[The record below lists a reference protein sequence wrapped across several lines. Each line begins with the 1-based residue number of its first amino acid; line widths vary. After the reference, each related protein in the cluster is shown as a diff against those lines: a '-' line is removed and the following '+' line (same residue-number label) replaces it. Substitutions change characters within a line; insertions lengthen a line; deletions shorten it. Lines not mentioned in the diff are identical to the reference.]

1 MPATNL
7 LLHHTMLATDAWTWA
22 EIFHIVAQRFLVYKY
37 AHRIKNVNF
46 INFGKTENRAHIL
59 CQLRILRNLKALIHD
74 AAAWRQGLGG
84 GGGENGVGRRQGEL
98 ARHLIGELARQDAD
112 GKRCVLAGYE
122 SPSASWGART
132 TKARRWVLAV
142 MYCCV
147 YVFSSCGCAIL
158 HLIYKL
164 VKLPAHYL
172 RASRDCLVVK
182 LITYDNLESVPK
194 LSSPFF
200 PSLPIG
206 VMATHQGW
214 SQTAIGFDTNCQRS
228 SVNQL
233 PVSPMS
239 PPADTYSRELELE

>member
-59 CQLRILRNLKALIHD
+59 CQLRILRNLKALIQD
-74 AAAWRQGLGG
+74 AAAWRRGLGG

-112 GKRCVLAGYE
+112 GRRCVLAGYE

-142 MYCCV
+142 RGG
-147 YVFSSCGCAIL
+147 FSRGGRSQ
-158 HLIYKL
+158 
-164 VKLPAHYL
+164 PEMP
-172 RASRDCLVVK
+172 RA
-182 LITYDNLESVPK
+182 
-194 LSSPFF
+194 
-200 PSLPIG
+200 
-206 VMATHQGW
+206 AT
-214 SQTAIGFDTNCQRS
+214 RS
-228 SVNQL
+228 SARSPCRRRDAPTQTVSAPYAVAALQMERRHGDGLLQRWRLFMELLGMAVVAAVN
-233 PVSPMS
+233 V
-239 PPADTYSRELELE
+239 